1 MRAKVSIP
9 LEIAVSFWLGSCEV
23 GVITTHAECRVAYLA
38 VLLTVIVSMTFGA
51 L

>member
-1 MRAKVSIP
+1 MRTKVSIP

-23 GVITTHAECRVAYLA
+23 GMITTRTECKVAYLA
-38 VLLTVIVSMTFGA
+38 VLLTVIVSMTFDA

>member
-1 MRAKVSIP
+1 MAGELQSRHNNNSRRKR
-9 LEIAVSFWLGSCEV
+9 EHKAV
-23 GVITTHAECRVAYLA
+23 YPA